1 MRISD
6 WSSDVC
12 SSDLVVAAGADRAEI
27 ETRAEIARTSGQDG
41 DARVPVFRESREG
54 FAKRECGEGID
65 RIALCGAVD
74 RYDRDRAILRNND
87 AHRAR
92 RSEERRVGKE
102 CVSTCRSRWSPYQKK
117 KKAPK
122 HKSLTR

>member
-27 ETRAEIARTSGQDG
+27 ETRAEMARTSGQDG

-74 RYDRDRAILRNND
+74 RHDRDRAILRNND
-87 AHRAR
+87 AHQAR
-92 RSEERRVGKE
+92 YSFGPDRQ
-102 CVSTCRSRWSPYQKK
+102 STRLHSS
-117 KKAPK
+117 
-122 HKSLTR
+122 H